1 MSEHKASR
9 YEQIWQA
16 IEKAGSVNAYVRQQM
31 QKQGFLV
38 VRRTTD
44 NMSKA
49 ELEKYRQEL
58 KKEATEQRRLNKEA
72 WQAYKAKHIVHL
84 GEGIYWTDDSSED
97 LWDAPNANKRLLENQ
112 LPAITK
118 VVQLCEALNLSVS
131 ELRWLCYQREASTH
145 SHYTRFE
152 IPKRSGGMRAIWAPL
167 PKLKQ
172 AQHWILHEILE
183 RLLVHGSAHGF
194 ISGRSIASN
203 AAAHTNSQILV
214 KLDIENFFPSISWK
228 RVKGVFRKAGYPE
241 QIATLL
247 ALLCTESPRQIVE
260 HEGKP
265 IYVALADRCL
275 PQGAPTSPALTNAL
289 CLGLDRRLTGFAQKA
304 GWRYT
309 RYADDLSFSLPMN
322 SPTKPELSRLLGTL
336 KRVLGEEGFELN
348 AKKTRIIRTG
358 DVQEVTGLVV
368 NGEQPPRVSRE
379 LKRQMRAA
387 VHNLKQGKALPEGE
401 SLQRLRGYAA
411 YIAMTDRELGT
422 GLLSQLQQ
430 VQPRLNAAS

>member
-1 MSEHKASR
+1 MSETLTR
-9 YEQIWQA
+9 YEQVWQA
-16 IEKAGSVNAYVRQQM
+16 IEKAGSVNAYVREQM
-31 QKQGFLV
+31 QKNGFLV
-38 VRRTTD
+38 ARRPTD
-44 NMSKA
+44 NLSKA

-58 KKEATEQRRLNKEA
+58 KKEAAEQRRLNKEA
-72 WQAYKAKHIVHL
+72 WQAYKSKHIVHL
-84 GEGIYWTDDSSED
+84 GEGIYWTDDTSED
-97 LWDAPNANKRLLENQ
+97 QWDLPNAHKRLLENQ

-118 VVQLCEALNLSVS
+118 VAQLCEALKLSVN
-131 ELRWLCYQREASTH
+131 ELRWLCYQREVAEH

-183 RLLVHGSAHGF
+183 RLIVHGSAHGF
-194 ISGRSIASN
+194 ISGRSIATN
-203 AAAHTNSQILV
+203 AAEHINSQVLV
-214 KLDIENFFPSISWK
+214 KVDIENFFPRISWK

-247 ALLCTESPRQIVE
+247 ALLCTESPREIVE

-265 IYVALADRCL
+265 VYVALADRCL

-289 CLGLDRRLTGFAQKA
+289 CLRLDRRLTGFAQKA

-309 RYADDLSFSLPMN
+309 RYADDLSFSLPAN
-322 SPTKPELSRLLGTL
+322 NKNPADLSRLLGTL

-348 AKKTRIIRTG
+348 EKKTRVIRHG
-358 DVQEVTGLVV
+358 DVQTVTGLVV
-368 NGEQPPRVSRE
+368 NGEHAPRVNRT
-379 LKRQMRAA
+379 LKRQIRAA

-401 SLQRLRGYAA
+401 SIQRLRGYAA
-411 YIAMTDRELGT
+411 YIAMTDRALGT
-422 GLLSQLQQ
+422 NLLRQLQQ
-430 VQPRLNAAS
+430 G

>member
-1 MSEHKASR
+1 MSENKVSR
-9 YEQIWQA
+9 YEQLWQA
-16 IEKAGSVNAYVRQQM
+16 IEKAGSVNAYVREQM
-31 QKQGFLV
+31 QKNGFLV
-38 VRRTTD
+38 ARRPTD
-44 NMSKA
+44 TMSKS

-84 GEGIYWTDDSSED
+84 GEGIYWTDDTSED
-97 LWDAPNANKRLLENQ
+97 KWDTPNANKRLLENQ
-112 LPAITK
+112 LPVITK
-118 VVQLCEALNLSVS
+118 VAQLCEALNLSVS
-131 ELRWLCYQREASTH
+131 ELRWLCYQREVASKTN
-145 SHYTRFE
+145 YTRFE

-183 RLLVHGSAHGF
+183 RLIVHGSAHGF
-194 ISGRSIASN
+194 ITGRSIATN
-203 AAAHTNSQILV
+203 AAEHTNSQMLV
-214 KLDIENFFPSISWK
+214 KVDVENFFPSISWK

-247 ALLCTESPRQIVE
+247 ALLCTESPRELVE
-260 HEGKP
+260 HEGKKV
-265 IYVALADRCL
+265 YVALADRCL

-289 CLGLDRRLTGFAQKA
+289 CLRLDRRLTGFAQKA

-309 RYADDLSFSLPMN
+309 RYADDLTFSLPAN
-322 SPTKPELSRLLGTL
+322 SQAKPELSRLLGTL
-336 KRVLGEEGFELN
+336 KRMLGEEGFALN
-348 AKKTRIIRTG
+348 AKKTRVIRSG
-358 DVQEVTGLVV
+358 QVQEVTGLVV
-368 NGEQPPRVSRE
+368 NGEHAPRVSRQ

-387 VHNLKQGKALPEGE
+387 VHNLQQGKALPNGE

-411 YIAMTDRELGT
+411 YIAMTDRELGI

-430 VQPRLNAAS
+430 VQTVLKT

>member
-1 MSEHKASR
+1 MSETLTR

-16 IEKAGSVNAYVRQQM
+16 IEKAGSVNAYVREQM
-31 QKQGFLV
+31 QKNGFMV
-38 VRRTTD
+38 SRRPTD
-44 NMSKA
+44 NLSKT

-72 WQAYKAKHIVHL
+72 WQAYKSKHIVHL
-84 GEGIYWTDDSSED
+84 GEGIYWTDDTSED
-97 LWDAPNANKRLLENQ
+97 QWDLPNAYKRLLENQ
-112 LPAITK
+112 LPAVTK
-118 VVQLCEALNLSVS
+118 VAQLCEALKLSVH
-131 ELRWLCYQREASTH
+131 ELRWLCYQREVTEH

-183 RLLVHGSAHGF
+183 RLVVHGSAHGF
-194 ISGRSIASN
+194 ITGRSIVSN
-203 AAAHTNSQILV
+203 AAEHINSQMLLKV
-214 KLDIENFFPSISWK
+214 DVENFFPSISWR

-247 ALLCTESPRQIVE
+247 ALLCTESPREIVE
-260 HEGKP
+260 HEGKQV
-265 IYVALADRCL
+265 YVALAERCL

-289 CLGLDRRLTGFAQKA
+289 CLRLDRRLTGFAHKA

-309 RYADDLSFSLPMN
+309 RYADDLTFSLPTTSKN
-322 SPTKPELSRLLGTL
+322 PAEISRLLGTL

-348 AKKTRIIRTG
+348 EKKTRVIRQG
-358 DVQEVTGLVV
+358 DVQAVTGLVV
-368 NGEQPPRVSRE
+368 NGEQAPRVSRA

-387 VHNLKQGKALPEGE
+387 VHNLRQGKALPEGE
-401 SLQRLRGYAA
+401 SIQRLRGYAA
-411 YIAMTDRELGT
+411 YIAMTDRDLGT
-422 GLLSQLQQ
+422 SLLGQLQQ
-430 VQPRLNAAS
+430 VQGT

>member
-1 MSEHKASR
+1 MSETVNR

-16 IEKAGSVNAYVRQQM
+16 IEKAGSVNAYVQEQLR
-31 QKQGFLV
+31 KNGFLV
-38 VRRTTD
+38 TRRPTD
-44 NMSKA
+44 NMTKA

-72 WQAYKAKHIVHL
+72 GQAYKSKHIMHL

-97 LWDAPNANKRLLENQ
+97 QWDVPNAHKRLLENQ
-112 LPAITK
+112 LPVITK
-118 VVQLCEALNLSVS
+118 VAQLCEALNLSVS
-131 ELRWLCYQREASTH
+131 ELRWLCYQREVASKT
-145 SHYTRFE
+145 HYTRFE

-167 PKLKQ
+167 PQLKQ
-172 AQHWILHEILE
+172 VQHWILHEILE
-183 RLLVHGSAHGF
+183 RLVVHGSAHGF
-194 ISGRSIASN
+194 ISGRSIATN
-203 AAAHTNSQILV
+203 AAEHTNSQVLV
-214 KLDIENFFPSISWK
+214 KVDIKNFFPSISWR

-247 ALLCTESPRQIVE
+247 ALLCTESPREIIE
-260 HEGKP
+260 HDGKP
-265 IYVALADRCL
+265 VYVALADRCL

-309 RYADDLSFSLPMN
+309 RYADDLSFSLPL
-322 SPTKPELSRLLGTL
+322 THQEKPEISRLLGTL
-336 KRVLGEEGFELN
+336 KRILGEEGFELN
-348 AKKTRIIRTG
+348 AQKTRVIRIG

-368 NGEQPPRVSRE
+368 NGDQAPRVSRQ

-401 SLQRLRGYAA
+401 SLSRLRGYAA
-411 YIAMTDRELGT
+411 YIAMTDRNLG
-422 GLLSQLQQ
+422 LDLSHQL
-430 VQPRLNAAS
+430 PAMTER